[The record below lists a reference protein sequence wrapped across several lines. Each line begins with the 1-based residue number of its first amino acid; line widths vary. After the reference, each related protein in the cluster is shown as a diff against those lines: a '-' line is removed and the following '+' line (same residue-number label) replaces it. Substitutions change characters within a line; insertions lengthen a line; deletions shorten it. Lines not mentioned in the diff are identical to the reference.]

1 MAIELNKLAI
11 NCRKLI
17 NELPFIIENLLTSDE
32 ALKLINANIDS
43 WNKGLKPNQEP
54 IENKFTQS
62 TWYSQT
68 WERERKR
75 KGLKTD
81 HFYLQYTGDFAK
93 SLVFD
98 IVIID
103 NIVHMYIV
111 SNDDEDKKRELF
123 KMFGEDIIGVPKDA
137 LDNFISWFKNQLLI
151 KIKQTIFA
159 V

>member
-1 MAIELNKLAI
+1 M
-11 NCRKLI
+11 
-17 NELPFIIENLLTSDE
+17 
-32 ALKLINANIDS
+32 
-43 WNKGLKPNQEP
+43 
-54 IENKFTQS
+54 
-62 TWYSQT
+62 
-68 WERERKR
+68 
-75 KGLKTD
+75 
-81 HFYLQYTGDFAK
+81 QYTGEFAK